1 MDLTSPAILIMLG
14 FPLFAMAGMLMM
26 SRVERSL
33 TVTGRAARTIAEAG
47 PPLALAAGITPGGGD
62 GPNSGLHGGLNEGF
76 DGRSSDGGSVAA
88 AAAGLLDAKPA
99 GEPGLADELG
109 ERRRGRANT
118 QLGVDATKQ
127 EIRPEQGGET
137 RDVDRPKFGHI
148 HRHHSAAPAQQLAD
162 LLAET

>member
-14 FPLFAMAGMLMM
+14 FPLLAMAGMLMM

-33 TVTGRAARTIAEAG
+33 TVTGRAARTIAEVG

-76 DGRSSDGGSVAA
+76 DGGSVAA

-118 QLGVDATKQ
+118 QLGVDATEQ

>member
-14 FPLFAMAGMLMM
+14 FPLLAMAGMLMM

-33 TVTGRAARTIAEAG
+33 TVTGRAARTITEAG

-62 GPNSGLHGGLNEGF
+62 GPNSGLHGGLHGGLNEG
-76 DGRSSDGGSVAA
+76 SDGGSVAA

-118 QLGVDATKQ
+118 QLGVDATEQ
-127 EIRPEQGGET
+127 EIRPEQGSET

>member
-14 FPLFAMAGMLMM
+14 FPLLAMAGMLMM

-33 TVTGRAARTIAEAG
+33 TVTGRAARTIAEVG

-62 GPNSGLHGGLNEGF
+62 GPNSGLNEGF
-76 DGRSSDGGSVAA
+76 DGGSVAA

-118 QLGVDATKQ
+118 
-127 EIRPEQGGET
+127 
-137 RDVDRPKFGHI
+137 
-148 HRHHSAAPAQQLAD
+148 
-162 LLAET
+162 